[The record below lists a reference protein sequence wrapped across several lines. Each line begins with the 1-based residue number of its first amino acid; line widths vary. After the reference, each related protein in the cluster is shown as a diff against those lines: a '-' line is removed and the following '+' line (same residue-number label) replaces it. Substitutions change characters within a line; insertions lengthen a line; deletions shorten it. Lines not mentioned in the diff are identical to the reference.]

1 MAKIKK
7 GDEVMVRAG
16 KDKGKRGTVLS
27 VMSDDHVLVE
37 GINLAK
43 RHMKP
48 NPQQGTSGGIVD
60 KEMPIHISNV
70 AIYNA
75 MTGKGERIGYKH
87 LEDGEK
93 GTHIQVDRRGRRRLI
108 YSSKSHG

>member
-1 MAKIKK
+1 MARIRK
-7 GDEVMVRAG
+7 GDEVVVRAG

-27 VMSDDHVLVE
+27 VGEDTVVVE

-48 NPQQGTSGGIVD
+48 NPQRGMSGGIVE

-87 LEDGEK
+87 LEDGKKVRIYKSTGEV
-93 GTHIQVDRRGRRRLI
+93 VDV
-108 YSSKSHG
+108 

>member
-1 MAKIKK
+1 MAKIRK
-7 GDEVMVRAG
+7 GDEVVVRAG

-27 VMSDDHVLVE
+27 ASSDDHVMVE

-48 NPQQGTSGGIVD
+48 NPQRGTSGGIVEQ
-60 KEMPIHISNV
+60 EMPIHISNV

-75 MTGKGERIGYKH
+75 MVGKGERIGFKR
-87 LEDGEK
+87 LEDGRKVRIYKSTGEV
-93 GTHIQVDRRGRRRLI
+93 VDV
-108 YSSKSHG
+108 

>member
-7 GDEVMVRAG
+7 GDEIVVRAG

-27 VMSDDHVLVE
+27 VGNDTVVVE

-48 NPQQGTSGGIVD
+48 NPQKGTSGGIVE

-75 MTGKGERIGYKH
+75 LEGKGDRIGYKR
-87 LEDGEK
+87 LEDGKKVRIYKSTGEV
-93 GTHIQVDRRGRRRLI
+93 VDV
-108 YSSKSHG
+108 